1 MSVIE
6 NIYSQLNAEHEREE
20 YEKLR
25 FKNKDNDEDAQQFLL
40 GIFVM
45 SNHYF

>member
-1 MSVIE
+1 MDMSVIE

-25 FKNKDNDEDAQQFLL
+25 FKNKDNDEDAQ
-40 GIFVM
+40 
-45 SNHYF
+45 